1 MGYLELCYFVILFG
15 QKLTWIK
22 KKKRMGL
29 PLPYISRPHLK
40 CIGIVH
46 AIDIILGWIPGTL
59 FYILYV

>member
-1 MGYLELCYFVILFG
+1 
-15 QKLTWIK
+15 
-22 KKKRMGL
+22 MGL